1 MTTNTPKRAPRTRNY
16 TAILYPESVPKNW
29 KKLLQNTGIK
39 TTVSPLHDQ
48 DTDEDGNAKKA
59 HHHILFEFDS
69 VKTVEQARYAFSDL
83 LGLVHVEA
91 VKNKQGLL
99 RYLCHLDN
107 PEKAQYDPQA
117 VLCFNGA
124 SYEKITGNTKQD
136 KYEILQQAVIFCDD
150 NEITNYA
157 DLMMYCARHNFF
169 WFKTLSAPSMR
180 STIVEILKT
189 KDWQNRNPMPDI
201 NVNVNINK

>member
-1 MTTNTPKRAPRTRNY
+1 MTRTRNY
-16 TAILYPESVPKNW
+16 TAIIYPESAPKNW
-29 KKLLQNTGIK
+29 KKLLQKKEKIK
-39 TTVSPLHDQ
+39 TIISPLHDK
-48 DTDEDGNAKKA
+48 DFDENGNQKKP
-59 HHHILFEFDS
+59 HYHVVFEFGS
-69 VKTVEQARYAFSDL
+69 VKTIKQVIEKEITFLDINYVKPVET
-83 LGLVHVEA
+83 G
-91 VKNKQGLL
+91 KKQGLL

-107 PEKAQYDPQA
+107 PEKAQYDPKD
-117 VLCFNGA
+117 VICYNGA
-124 SYEKITGNTKQD
+124 TYEKVTGNTKQD

-189 KDWQNRNPMPDI
+189 KDWQKRNPMPDI